1 MKTKLLILFIL
12 VFSVSSLM
20 AQEKQNTTLPML
32 GEVAPSFTAES
43 TNGTLNFPQDFGRDW
58 KVIFSHPADFTP
70 VCSSELLDLATL
82 QENFKKMHV
91 DIIVVSTDNLDKH
104 TQWVKSIETLNYKNR
119 EQAKIKFP
127 LVADQD
133 LSIAKKYGMIQA
145 NSSSTKDV
153 RGVFIIDP
161 QNKIR
166 AMFYYPM
173 NVGRNMD
180 EIQRTVTALQT
191 ADKNEVLIPSGWHT
205 GDDVL
210 VPFVKSDDEQG
221 NLADAENSDVYQVA
235 WYMRFKKMQ

>member
-91 DIIVVSTDNLDKH
+91 DITSY
-104 TQWVKSIETLNYKNR
+104 E
-119 EQAKIKFP
+119 
-127 LVADQD
+127 
-133 LSIAKKYGMIQA
+133 
-145 NSSSTKDV
+145 
-153 RGVFIIDP
+153 
-161 QNKIR
+161 
-166 AMFYYPM
+166 
-173 NVGRNMD
+173 
-180 EIQRTVTALQT
+180 AL
-191 ADKNEVLIPSGWHT
+191 L
-205 GDDVL
+205 L
-210 VPFVKSDDEQG
+210 
-221 NLADAENSDVYQVA
+221 L
-235 WYMRFKKMQ
+235 